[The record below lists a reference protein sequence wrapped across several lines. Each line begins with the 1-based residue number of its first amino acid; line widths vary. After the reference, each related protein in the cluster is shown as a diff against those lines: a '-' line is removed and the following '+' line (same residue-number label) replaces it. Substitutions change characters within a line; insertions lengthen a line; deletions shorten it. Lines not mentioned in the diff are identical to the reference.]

1 MFPKAFARRPAMAR
15 APRPGSALALLL
27 LGGALV
33 SAPASSLA
41 MTPLVPHRAVYDLQ
55 LQDATEQSGIS
66 NMYGRMVYEFNGSA
80 CAGYTVSFR
89 FVTKV
94 DGGEEVRTTDQQTTT
109 FEDPNGNFRFLTR
122 SFTDDKL
129 DKEVRGTAHETDKG
143 VSVNLEAPQKQSV
156 DLTKALFP
164 TAHMID
170 VIDRARKGEKLFEA
184 RLFDGSDS
192 GDKAMLTTTVIGSEQ
207 KPDSGQGDG
216 QGSKEADAEAEK
228 AGTLARSPYWPVT
241 IAYFEDHS
249 TGDATPTYRT
259 SFKLYENGVTRD
271 LTLDYGDFVLSAKL
285 AKLDL
290 YQADDCKAPAKTP
303 K

>member
-1 MFPKAFARRPAMAR
+1 MAGTLMSH
-15 APRPGSALALLL
+15 A
-27 LGGALV
+27 
-33 SAPASSLA
+33 APALA

-109 FEDPNGNFRFLTR
+109 FEDPKGSFRFLTR

-129 DKEVRGTAHETDKG
+129 DKEVRGTAHETEKG
-143 VSVNLEAPQKQSV
+143 VSVDLEAPQKQSV
-156 DLTKALFP
+156 DLTKAMFP

-170 VIDRARKGEKLFEA
+170 VIERALKGEKLFEA

-192 GDKAMLTTTVIGSEQ
+192 GDKTMLTTTVIGARETPAGGGAGKAESD
-207 KPDSGQGDG
+207 KN
-216 QGSKEADAEAEK
+216 KEGKAEEGADDTDAEK

-290 YQADDCKAPAKTP
+290 YKADGCNAPAKQA